1 MIFSKN
7 LNFGGGTSLKAAFKT
22 ILFDVDD
29 TLLDFSE
36 NEDQALTKTFSKLN
50 HRFSSKDR
58 QQYKSYNQHLWQ
70 QYENGVISRNYL
82 LQTRFKSF
90 FKQEFNE
97 DINNEQVT
105 KIFLNF
111 LAQGHQ
117 KIQGAAQ
124 LLADL
129 RMAGCHLFVA
139 SNGLPAVQRQ
149 RLQAAGLLQY
159 FQALFVSGKIG
170 YQKPVKEFF
179 ETAFQQIPA
188 FDRQTAMIVGDSL
201 SSDIKGGLNA
211 GIKTVWFNP
220 RHIKNPTAIRPDYEI
235 ADLIDLEKVV

>member
-1 MIFSKN
+1 MR
-7 LNFGGGTSLKAAFKT
+7 TVFKT

-50 HRFSSKDR
+50 HRFSSEDR
-58 QQYKSYNQHLWQ
+58 RQYKSYNQHLWQ
-70 QYENGVISRNYL
+70 QYEDGVITRSYL
-82 LQTRFKSF
+82 LQIRFKNF

-117 KIQGAAQ
+117 KIKGAAQ
-124 LLADL
+124 LLTDL
-129 RMAGCHLFVA
+129 RMAGCRLFVA
-139 SNGLPAVQRQ
+139 SNGLPDVQRQ
-149 RLQAAGLLQY
+149 RLQDAGLLQY

-170 YQKPVKEFF
+170 YQKPAKEFF

-188 FDRQTAMIVGDSL
+188 FDRQAAIIVGDSL

-220 RHIKNPTAIRPDYEI
+220 QHTKNTTMVRPDYEI
-235 ADLIDLEKVV
+235 ADLIELEKVV